1 MRSFKVINYVE
12 NYSTE
17 RNDYDVSRK
26 CWADFLVDQLSLY
39 DRILASG
46 LSQDSSF
53 CDDMCLL
60 YYLMICVF
68 SFNNI
73 YFVLIKAIMCK
84 FLSKFFLAVSLFH
97 FQTMLLIQKGTVL
110 QCSHSLPIWKQ
121 LSGRILFGLVVQR
134 RSWTVLVK

>member
-60 YYLMICVF
+60 YYLAKT
-68 SFNNI
+68 
-73 YFVLIKAIMCK
+73 YFHLII
-84 FLSKFFLAVSLFH
+84 FILYLSRQSCANF
-97 FQTMLLIQKGTVL
+97 
-110 QCSHSLPIWKQ
+110 
-121 LSGRILFGLVVQR
+121 
-134 RSWTVLVK
+134 